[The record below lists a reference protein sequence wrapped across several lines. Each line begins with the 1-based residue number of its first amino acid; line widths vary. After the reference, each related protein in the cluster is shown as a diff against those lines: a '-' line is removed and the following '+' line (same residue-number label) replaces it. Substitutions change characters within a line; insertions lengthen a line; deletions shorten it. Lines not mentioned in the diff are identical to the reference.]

1 MGMFDWLVRK
11 KKGDAESKSP
21 DVKEV
26 YTWLVTTKRIREQ
39 VYTDIL
45 ISAQRMMA
53 QKNDKFRK
61 VLEQIGNRTIPNH
74 VSIGTAS
81 SENFASSFIGWL
93 KTKGITISD
102 LNSHLEKSIFFLS
115 GDADDP
121 STRISFKWAVF
132 VYMR

>member
-1 MGMFDWLVRK
+1 MGIFDWLLRK
-11 KKGDAESKSP
+11 KKGAAESKSP

-26 YTWLVTTKRIREQ
+26 YTWLVTSKRIREQ

-45 ISAQRMMA
+45 VSAQRMMA

-81 SENFASSFIGWL
+81 SENFTSSFIGWL

-102 LNSHLEKSIFFLS
+102 INS
-115 GDADDP
+115 
-121 STRISFKWAVF
+121 
-132 VYMR
+132 